1 MGRKFS
7 FGSKSNSTLINSK
20 NLLTEP
26 IDPHYMKLENLDFE
40 IRILNSIELLG
51 CLNHVITITL
61 RIRYT
66 GYYTIMV
73 EIH

>member
-1 MGRKFS
+1 
-7 FGSKSNSTLINSK
+7 
-20 NLLTEP
+20 
-26 IDPHYMKLENLDFE
+26 MKLENLDFE
-40 IRILNSIELLG
+40 TRILNSIELLG